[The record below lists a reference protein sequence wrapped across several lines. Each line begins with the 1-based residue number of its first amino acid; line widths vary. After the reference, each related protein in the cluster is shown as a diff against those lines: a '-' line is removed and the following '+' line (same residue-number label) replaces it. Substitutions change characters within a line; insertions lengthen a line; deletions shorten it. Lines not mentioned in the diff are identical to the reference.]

1 MSKNIAFD
9 AKRLFENNTG
19 LGNYSRTLV
28 KNLAHFFPEENYHL
42 FAPKLKN
49 NENTAFFL
57 ENNTFSLH
65 KPNNALGA
73 YWRTFGINSDL
84 KRANIDLFH
93 GLSHEIP
100 VGIKQTKIPTIVTIH
115 DLIFKIYP
123 DYYPTAQRW
132 IYDWKFRYA
141 CENADM
147 VVAISEQTKRDI
159 IQYYGIDE
167 KKIRVVYQTCD
178 ERFQQNISAEQ
189 IAETKQKMNLPQ
201 DYMLY
206 VGSIIERKNLLR
218 VVQAMLQLPK
228 NFDIPL
234 VVIGEGKA
242 YKEKVIDFIKEN
254 KLQNRV
260 IFIDKMVYSQ
270 LPEVYAGASLFLYPS
285 EYEGF
290 GIPVIEA
297 LFMKTPVITSDCSC
311 LPEAAGNDAMLV
323 SPTSVNEISH
333 AIESILTDTDL
344 KNKVI
349 NKGYQHAVDNFS
361 SKKVTVDMYDC
372 YKAFF

>member
-1 MSKNIAFD
+1 MLKNIAFD
-9 AKRLFENNTG
+9 SKRLFENNTG

-57 ENNTFSLH
+57 ENDAFSLH
-65 KPNNALGA
+65 KPNHSLGA

-147 VVAISEQTKRDI
+147 VVAISEQTKHDI

-189 IAETKQKMNLPQ
+189 IAETKQKMDLPQ

-218 VVQAMLQLPK
+218 IVQAMLQLPR

-242 YKEKVIDFIKEN
+242 YKEKVIDFVKEN
-254 KLQNRV
+254 KLQNRI
-260 IFIDKMVYSQ
+260 IFIDKMIYSE

-311 LPEAAGNDAMLV
+311 LPEAAGKDALLV
-323 SPTSVNEISH
+323 SPTSVNEIAH
-333 AIESILTDTDL
+333 AIESILTDTTL
-344 KNKVI
+344 RNKVI

-372 YKAFF
+372 YKEFF

>member
-28 KNLAHFFPEENYHL
+28 KNLAAFFPSENYHL

-57 ENNTFSLH
+57 KNDAFSLH
-65 KPNNALGA
+65 KPTHSFGA
-73 YWRTFGINSDL
+73 YWRTLGINSDL
-84 KRANIDLFH
+84 KKADIDLFH

-100 VGIKQTKIPTIVTIH
+100 IGIKRTKIPTIVTIH

-132 IYDWKFRYA
+132 VYDWKFRYS
-141 CENADM
+141 CENSDM
-147 VVAISEQTKRDI
+147 IIAISEQTKRDVVE
-159 IQYYGIDE
+159 YYGIAE
-167 KKIRVVYQTCD
+167 SKIRVVYQTCD
-178 ERFQQNISAEQ
+178 ERFQQSISSEQ
-189 IAETKQKMNLPQ
+189 IAKTKQKMNLPQ

-218 VVQAMLQLPK
+218 IVQAMTQLPK
-228 NFDIPL
+228 NLDIPL
-234 VVIGEGKA
+234 VVIGEGKS
-242 YKEKVIDFIKEN
+242 YKEKVINFVAEH
-254 KLQNRV
+254 KLQNKV
-260 IFIDKMVYSQ
+260 IFIDKMIYSD

-311 LPEAAGNDAMLV
+311 LPEAAGKDSILIP
-323 SPTSVNEISH
+323 PTSVEAIAN
-333 AIESILTDTDL
+333 AIESILTDTAL

-349 NKGYQHAVDNFS
+349 NKGYQHAVDNFG
-361 SKKVTVDMYDC
+361 SKKVTVDMFDC
-372 YKAFF
+372 YSEFL